1 MRGRAAILVA
11 TALAAVLPAA
21 IPANAAA
28 DAAAKKR
35 VVYGRVDDTFTIT
48 LKDAKGKPVKRL
60 APGLVTFRIR
70 DLSDMHNFH
79 LFGPGFDR
87 KTGVDATGR
96 FVWKVRLKKGKW
108 KFHCDPHQLVMHGSF
123 VVVAAPRKT

>member
-1 MRGRAAILVA
+1 MRGRAVILVA

-21 IPANAAA
+21 MPA

-35 VVYGRVDDTFTIT
+35 VVYGRVDDSFTIT
-48 LKDAKGKPVKRL
+48 LKDAKGKPITRL

-79 LFGPGFDR
+79 LLGPGFDR
-87 KTGVDATGR
+87 KTSVDATGR

-108 KFHCDPHQLVMHGSF
+108 KFRCDAHQLVMHGSF
-123 VVVAAPRKT
+123 VVAAPRKT